1 MRRNKPRPKQRE
13 QQTPPQQHNTAM
25 EIAKTK
31 SVKAWLDATRPAKP
45 RKNRKRP
52 PVQRIWNNIK
62 NKFTC

>member
-1 MRRNKPRPKQRE
+1 
-13 QQTPPQQHNTAM
+13 M